1 MQKTFLIFLLL
12 IGSLA
17 AAQEK
22 TFTLREISN
31 NSSLYPQR
39 PAQLKW
45 VDSRYFSYIDSS
57 GEKLYRVLAKT
68 SEKSLLIDLP
78 SLKKMIPDS
87 LAALTRFPELHWQDG
102 SSFSFLHDGYL
113 FSFRNGVDTL
123 RWEARYD
130 SETQAR
136 EISDNNHMAYVKDYN
151 LYIWKNRTKKAI
163 AVSHD
168 GSRELQYGLAA
179 SRYEFGIRKG
189 LFWSPDGQKLAF
201 YRIDQSHVSDYPLTD
216 YHKVP
221 AAPVPVKYP
230 MNGDSSEHVDIGI
243 YDVSSGRLVY
253 LESKGPYDQYL
264 TNITWSPGGN
274 YLYVAVVNRE
284 QNEMQLQQFD
294 ARSGIF
300 IKTLFTEKNEK
311 YVEPEHGP
319 RFLKKSPDKF
329 IWFSER
335 DGHQH
340 LYLYNTSGQLLA
352 QLTKGPFE
360 VTRII
365 GLDAAE
371 HYLYYQS
378 TESSPLNRQVYRL
391 DLRNGEKTALSSGDG
406 FHDALLSPTGYY
418 LLETFE
424 GPETPWQITLYRS
437 AKKLKEL
444 PFRYAAP
451 DPLAG
456 YSLGKTDILTLK
468 ADDGTPLYARLIKP
482 ADFDPAKKYP
492 VMVYVYGGPHVQLV
506 RNSWLYG
513 AQLFLHYMSQ
523 QGYIVFTLD
532 NRGSANRGL
541 EFEQAIFR
549 QMGTLEIEDQEAGVE
564 YLKSL
569 PYVDA
574 ERMAVFGWSYGG
586 YMSTS
591 LMLRKP
597 GLFQVGV
604 AGGPVCNWRYYEV
617 MYGERYM
624 DRYFENQEGFEKSRL
639 ANYAKDLEG
648 SLLVIHGLQD
658 ATVVPQHSMEL
669 MNAFIEARKV
679 VHFFAY
685 PDHPHNVRGPD
696 REHLYR
702 IIEDFINTQLNI
714 HH

>member
-1 MQKTFLIFLLL
+1 MQKIFLLFL
-12 IGSLA
+12 ILA
-17 AAQEK
+17 SHFASAQEK
-22 TFTLREISN
+22 QLTLQAITG
-31 NSSLYPQR
+31 NSGLYPKR
-39 PAQLKW
+39 PAQLQW
-45 VDSRYFSYIDSS
+45 TDSRHFAYIDSS
-57 GEKLYRVLAKT
+57 GENLYSVLAKK
-68 SEKSLLIDLP
+68 SEKSLLLALP
-78 SLKKMIPDS
+78 SLKNMIPDS
-87 LAALTRFPELHWQDG
+87 LLTLTRFPELHWRDAG
-102 SSFSFLHDGYL
+102 SFSFLHDGYL
-113 FSFRNGVDTL
+113 FTFRQGTDTL

-130 SETQAR
+130 KEAQAKELSEK
-136 EISDNNHMAYVKDYN
+136 NHLAFVKDYN
-151 LYIWKNRTKKAI
+151 LYIWKNRANQAV

-179 SRYEFGIRKG
+179 SRFEFGIRKG
-189 LFWSPDGQKLAF
+189 LFWSPDGSRLAF
-201 YRIDQSHVSDYPLTD
+201 YRVNQSHVSDYPLTD
-216 YHKVP
+216 YHEVP
-221 AAPVPVKYP
+221 AANTPVKYP
-230 MNGDSSEHVDIGI
+230 MNGDSSEHVEIGV
-243 YDVSSGRLVY
+243 YDVNSGRLVY
-253 LESKGPYDQYL
+253 LETRGPYDQYL

-319 RFLKKSPDKF
+319 LFLKKSPEKF

-340 LYLYNTSGQLLA
+340 LYLYHSTGQLLA
-352 QLTKGPFE
+352 QLTKGAFE

-365 GLDAAE
+365 GLDDAE
-371 HYLYYQS
+371 HHLYYQS
-378 TESSPLNRQVYRL
+378 TEGSPLNRQVYRL
-391 DLRNGEKTALSSGDG
+391 DLRNHEKTALSRGDG
-406 FHDALLSPTGYY
+406 IHDALLSPTGYY

-424 GPETPWQITLYRS
+424 GPATPWQITLYRND
-437 AKKLKEL
+437 KKFRKL
-444 PFRYAAP
+444 PFAYSAP

-456 YSLGKTDILTLK
+456 YRIGETEIIALE

-482 ADFDPAKKYP
+482 AGFDPAKKYP

-513 AQLFLHYMSQ
+513 AQLFLQYMSR
-523 QGYIVFTLD
+523 QGYVVFTLD

-541 EFEQAIFR
+541 AFEQAIFR
-549 QMGTLEIEDQEAGVE
+549 QMGTLEMEDQEKGVE
-564 YLKSL
+564 YLRTL
-569 PYVDA
+569 PFVDTG
-574 ERMAVFGWSYGG
+574 RMAVFGWSYGG

-624 DRYFENQEGFEKSRL
+624 DRYFENEEGFEKSRL
-639 ANYAKDLEG
+639 ANYAGQLEG
-648 SLLVIHGLQD
+648 ELLVIHGLQD

-669 MNAFIEARKV
+669 MNAFIAARKV
-679 VHFFAY
+679 VHFFPY

-702 IIEDFINTQLNI
+702 IIEDFIDTQLN
-714 HH
+714 HHH